1 MKKMEE
7 ITSTSDQQLLSLYLA
22 LVTHTT
28 DVYEK
33 LKCNLLCHHWKS
45 ADINKNETIYP
56 NSLKKKKGKI
66 VFYSIN

>member
-1 MKKMEE
+1 MEE

-22 LVTHTT
+22 LVTQTT

-56 NSLKKKKGKI
+56 NSLKKCMGN
-66 VFYSIN
+66 SILFN